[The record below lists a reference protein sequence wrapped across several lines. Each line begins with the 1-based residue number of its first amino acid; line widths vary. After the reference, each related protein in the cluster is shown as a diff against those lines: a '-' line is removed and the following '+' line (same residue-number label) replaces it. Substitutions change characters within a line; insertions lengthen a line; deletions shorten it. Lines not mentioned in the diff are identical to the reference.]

1 MALREQFTGQL
12 KIAMLAGDAPRVSA
26 LRMVMAKL
34 KDSDIAARP
43 KGVQA
48 IPDAEI
54 LALLRGMVKSRRESV
69 ELYRQGN
76 RPELAAKE
84 EAEIAVIEAFLPQ
97 QMDEEGLAAA
107 VAAAIAATG
116 AAAVKDMGRVM
127 AELKARHG
135 AALDLSRAGPMVK
148 AGLGLGTSMPA
159 SPASCSTASMKAAP
173 WLFMTKVMASPCSP
187 QPKQW

>member
-12 KIAMLAGDAPRVSA
+12 KAAMLAGDASRVST

-34 KDSDIAARP
+34 KDADIAARP
-43 KGVQA
+43 KGVPA

-54 LALLRGMVKSRRESV
+54 LAMLRGMVKSRHESV

-84 EAEIAVIEAFLPQ
+84 QAEIAVIEAFLPQ
-97 QMDEEGLAAA
+97 QMDDAALAAA
-107 VAAAIAATG
+107 VAAAIAVTG
-116 AAAVKDMGRVM
+116 AATIKDMGRVM

-148 AGLGLGTSMPA
+148 AGLAG
-159 SPASCSTASMKAAP
+159 
-173 WLFMTKVMASPCSP
+173 
-187 QPKQW
+187 